1 MKKNLFK
8 LILGLMVLMI
18 IGLAGNVFA
27 EGGMGYGPGWH
38 HRAYG
43 ETGYTGNLTDQEIK
57 ALETE
62 RNAFLKDT
70 EGNRQQIYQKELD
83 LKSELAKE
91 NPDAQKAAQLQKEIS
106 DLEAKLNQKLLDHVL
121 RMRKISPNVGQ
132 GFMGGGPMGPG
143 AEQNRIS
150 GAPDQGGWN
159 YCPYCGRS
167 LEGGGYGMGP
177 GMMGSGYGTS
187 YGMMGSGY
195 GMGPGMMGGGYGT
208 GSGMMGGGY
217 GTGSGMMG
225 GGYGTGSGMMG
236 GGYGKGSGW
245 MGRGPTQGGRT
256 PQTGSQYRQ
265 GQGPLSESDAKSIVE
280 NYLASNRNPNLKIGK
295 IKDAGNAFEAE
306 ILTKENALVDKVL
319 IDKSSGWMRSA
330 Y

>member
-208 GSGMMGGGY
+208 GSGMM
-217 GTGSGMMG
+217 S
-225 GGYGTGSGMMG
+225 

-280 NYLASNRNPNLKIGK
+280 NYLASNRNPNLKLGK

>member
-217 GTGSGMMG
+217 GTGSGMM
-225 GGYGTGSGMMG
+225 S

-280 NYLASNRNPNLKIGK
+280 NYLASNRNPNLKLGK

>member
-1 MKKNLFK
+1 
-8 LILGLMVLMI
+8 
-18 IGLAGNVFA
+18 
-27 EGGMGYGPGWH
+27 
-38 HRAYG
+38 
-43 ETGYTGNLTDQEIK
+43 
-57 ALETE
+57 
-62 RNAFLKDT
+62 
-70 EGNRQQIYQKELD
+70 
-83 LKSELAKE
+83 
-91 NPDAQKAAQLQKEIS
+91 
-106 DLEAKLNQKLLDHVL
+106 
-121 RMRKISPNVGQ
+121 
-132 GFMGGGPMGPG
+132 
-143 AEQNRIS
+143 
-150 GAPDQGGWN
+150 
-159 YCPYCGRS
+159 
-167 LEGGGYGMGP
+167 
-177 GMMGSGYGTS
+177 
-187 YGMMGSGY
+187 
-195 GMGPGMMGGGYGT
+195 
-208 GSGMMGGGY
+208 
-217 GTGSGMMG
+217 MG